1 MHGLTRALAGLLAAL
16 SALPALA
23 QSDDLRRLTLRGDVL
38 GWEAVGRL
46 DIGASGFCTGALV
59 AGDIVLTAAHCL
71 FDPRTGQR
79 LDPRDLT
86 FRAALSDGA
95 SVAERRGRRA
105 VVAAGY
111 DYLSQDAAARI
122 RHDVALLQLEA
133 PISVADADPF
143 RTDAL
148 APGRGRVSVVSYGQ
162 GREGALSRQGECT
175 ILGAEAGLLA
185 FDCDVTFGSSGAP
198 VFQDRDGRMRIVSVI
213 SAISDAGGARAGDMV
228 SLGMEL
234 PGVFDELMVALRAGR
249 GVWPEEGVETRR
261 LSVGSDRSSGTTP
274 GATSGATSGMGGAR
288 FLKP

>member
-1 MHGLTRALAGLLAAL
+1 MHGLIRVLAVLAGVL
-16 SALPALA
+16 SALAPEPAPA

-46 DIGASGFCTGALV
+46 DIGAGGFCTGTLV
-59 AGDIVLTAAHCL
+59 AGDLVLTAAHCL

-79 LDPRDLT
+79 IDPRDLT
-86 FRAALSDGA
+86 FRAALSDGTA
-95 SVAERRGRRA
+95 VAERKGRRA

-111 DYLSQDAAARI
+111 DYVSRDAALRI
-122 RHDVALLQLEA
+122 RHDVALLQLEV

-148 APGRGRVSVVSYGQ
+148 APGQGRVSVVSYGQ
-162 GREGALSRQGECT
+162 GREGALSRQGACT
-175 ILGAEAGLLA
+175 ILGAEEGLLA

-198 VFQDRDGRMRIVSVI
+198 VFQERGGRMRIVSVI
-213 SAISDAGGARAGDMV
+213 SAISDAGGARGGEMV

-234 PGVFDELMVALRAGR
+234 PGVFDELMAALRTGR
-249 GVWPEEGVETRR
+249 GVWPEEGVENRR
-261 LSVGSDRSSGTTP
+261 LSVGSGT
-274 GATSGATSGMGGAR
+274 ANRGGGVR